1 MVKKRGSKRG
11 KEGAA
16 TYHGEEVDP
25 PDEER
30 AGAAHLRPS
39 PEPAGLSNG
48 TGSDRR
54 GRRRPGERGNG
65 EWHLWRRAA
74 APVCASALAKFFCA
88 RLKDNGRGSRARH
101 GHGWGERRATVTCGA
116 GLAFGVRGTRC
127 QWDGGRGRHRVL
139 AAVIAACRGPGPAG
153 VGVRKLRRQKR
164 RAFEPWE
171 ARRRLVLSRAPRR
184 GTRPS
189 TSMLPGRRRR
199 ENILC
204 DHRLSCVYRV

>member
-48 TGSDRR
+48 TGSGRR
-54 GRRRPGERGNG
+54 RRRRPGERGNG

-74 APVCASALAKFFCA
+74 APVCASALAQYFCA
-88 RLKDNGRGSRARH
+88 RLKATVAAAEPGRARMARAESDSDTR
-101 GHGWGERRATVTCGA
+101 GRVVIRRARDQVS
-116 GLAFGVRGTRC
+116 V
-127 QWDGGRGRHRVL
+127 GGWRERHRVL
-139 AAVIAACRGPGPAG
+139 AIAACRGPAG
-153 VGVRKLRRQKR
+153 VGAAKK
-164 RAFEPWE
+164 A
-171 ARRRLVLSRAPRR
+171 
-184 GTRPS
+184 
-189 TSMLPGRRRR
+189 
-199 ENILC
+199 
-204 DHRLSCVYRV
+204 CV